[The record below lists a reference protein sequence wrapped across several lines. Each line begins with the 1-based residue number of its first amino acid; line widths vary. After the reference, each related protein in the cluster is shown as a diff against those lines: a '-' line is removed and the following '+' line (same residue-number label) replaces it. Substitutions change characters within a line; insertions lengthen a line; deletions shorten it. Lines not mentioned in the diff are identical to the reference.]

1 MVAMLH
7 LGYAFIP
14 VGFALTGAALMGL
27 GNIPLHAGLHSWL
40 VGAMGTM
47 MLAVMTRASL
57 GHSGRALRFGRRE
70 AFIYAMI
77 LLAGVLRIVTA
88 FGTVDWVLHASA
100 TALSRCRRLHYHA
113 AIHRKRETMKCRRDH
128 GSRCSLLLC

>member
-1 MVAMLH
+1 MNGLKTLLRRIFPKPRHPVTGRAAIPLVAFL
-7 LGYAFIP
+7 LAF
-14 VGFALTGAALMGL
+14 AAL
-27 GNIPLHAGLHSWL
+27 NIWL

-57 GHSGRALRFGRRE
+57 GHSGRALHFGRRE

-77 LLAGVLRIVTA
+77 LLAGVLRIVAA

-100 TALSRCRRLHYHA
+100 TAWIA
-113 AIHRKRETMKCRRDH
+113 AFV
-128 GSRCSLLLC
+128 GFAVFYAPVLLGPSKQG